1 MKLYEGETQ
10 EPGISLNDYT
20 LTYPAQN
27 TAAAVKTFNVFL
39 EYENQVLTIEVTI
52 STDCDTHPFK
62 TPVLLKDGSELQTPS
77 SQSIVAMLETMEVSI
92 PKEMIID
99 SDGVSWSTVCSYAEI
114 FVTSDDFSGDR
125 IDVITTT
132 DNSPETLIVS
142 PILDDA

>member
-1 MKLYEGETQ
+1 
-10 EPGISLNDYT
+10 
-20 LTYPAQN
+20 
-27 TAAAVKTFNVFL
+27 
-39 EYENQVLTIEVTI
+39 
-52 STDCDTHPFK
+52 
-62 TPVLLKDGSELQTPS
+62 VLLKDGSELQTPS
-77 SQSIVAMLETMEVSI
+77 SQSIVAMLETMEISI